1 MKELAEKD
9 PELEN
14 EIVAIIEKG
23 NEYSTKQKY
32 DLAISLYDQ
41 AWGILPEPKLEWEML
56 SSWLAGSYF
65 TANFHKGDFG
75 KAKEWALKQKK
86 ADDSEINTAPSIDLG
101 MVYYE
106 LSNFDEAYRYFNDA
120 YGYGKERAFKGRP
133 KKYLE
138 FYLNT
143 KKNHIH

>member
-1 MKELAEKD
+1 MKELAEED
-9 PELEN
+9 PKLEN

-23 NEYSTKQKY
+23 NEYSTEQKY

-41 AWGILPEPKLEWEML
+41 AWGILPEPKFEWEML

-65 TANFHKGDFG
+65 TANFHKRDFG

-86 ADDSEINTAPSIDLG
+86 SDYSKINTAPLIDLG

-106 LSNFDEAYRYFNDA
+106 LNGFDEAYRYFNDA
-120 YGYGKERAFKGRP
+120 YDYGKERAFKGRP

-138 FYLNT
+138 FYLDIKGN
-143 KKNHIH
+143 NIH